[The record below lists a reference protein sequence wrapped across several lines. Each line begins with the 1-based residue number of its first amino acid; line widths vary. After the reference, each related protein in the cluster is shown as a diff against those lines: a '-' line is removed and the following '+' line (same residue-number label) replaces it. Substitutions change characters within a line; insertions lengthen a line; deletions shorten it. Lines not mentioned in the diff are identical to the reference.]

1 MPLTIRTRRPRPIAF
16 LIVSAA
22 CACVAAA
29 LHAQTGAAPQAP
41 AGPLAPEKYKN
52 IQVLTD
58 VPADQLELTMQYF
71 GQATGIQCQGC
82 HVQDPA
88 THQFAYEKDD
98 SRTKQT
104 ARRMISLVKT
114 VNAGNFGIR
123 IQCST
128 CHQGHNQPPALAM
141 AVPLTDDQLA
151 ALAAQA
157 ARQGG
162 PGQGAAGPPAAGA
175 PAGGRGQAPA
185 APAAGDVIAKYVE
198 ALGGQAALQ
207 KVQSRTITGTWVN
220 RQRQSSTV
228 TIEEK
233 TGKFRRSVQG
243 NGPSVGFDGTAAWS
257 QEGGSVTDLTGFPL
271 LTIGQAADLAQ
282 PLQLADHYQL
292 QAQRPRQLPGTQIT
306 VNVLQG
312 APLAGGSPVA
322 NTTVSFS
329 FDTTSGLLVRRV
341 VSVRTPMGTLTE
353 QTDFADYRPVS
364 GVKMPYSIKIAT
376 PQTIDALT
384 VTDVKVNTAVDDARF
399 SRPKG

>member
-1 MPLTIRTRRPRPIAF
+1 MRVPLDRRHLRPTVVIA
-16 LIVSAA
+16 VAA
-22 CACVAAA
+22 CALTAAG
-29 LHAQTGAAPQAP
+29 LHAQAGAAQQAP
-41 AGPLAPEKYKN
+41 TGPLAPEKYKN

-88 THQFAYEKDD
+88 THQFVYEKDD
-98 SRTKQT
+98 NRTKQT

-114 VNAGNFGIR
+114 VNAGNFGVR
-123 IQCST
+123 VQCAT

-141 AVPLTDDQLA
+141 AVPFTDEQLA
-151 ALAAQA
+151 AMAAQA

-162 PGQGAAGPPAAGA
+162 QGGRGGAAA
-175 PAGGRGQAPA
+175 PGGRGQAPA
-185 APAAGDVIAKYVE
+185 GPAAADVIAKYVE
-198 ALGGQAALQ
+198 AIGGQAALQ
-207 KVQSRTITGTWVN
+207 KLQSRTITGTWVN

-233 TGKFRRSVQG
+233 SGKIRRSAQG
-243 NGPSVGFDGTAAWS
+243 TGPSVGYDGTSAWS
-257 QEGGSVTDLTGFPL
+257 QDDGVVSDLSGFPL

-292 QAQRPRQLPGTQIT
+292 QSGRPRPLPGTQTT

-312 APLAGGSPVA
+312 APLVGGSPVP
-322 NTTVSFS
+322 NTTVAFY
-329 FDTTSGLLVRRV
+329 FDATTGLLVRRV
-341 VSVRTPMGTLTE
+341 VSVRTPMGTLSE
-353 QTDFADYRPVS
+353 QTDFADYRAVS
-364 GVKMPYSIKIAT
+364 GVKMPYSIKVAT

-384 VTDVKVNTAVDDARF
+384 VSDIKVNGAIDDSRF
-399 SRPKG
+399 ARPKG

>member
-1 MPLTIRTRRPRPIAF
+1 MPLSIRYRRPRPIAF
-16 LIVSAA
+16 LAVSGACILAA
-22 CACVAAA
+22 VG

-41 AGPLAPEKYKN
+41 TGPLAPEKYKN

-88 THQFAYEKDD
+88 THQFVYEKDD
-98 SRTKQT
+98 NRTKQT

-114 VNAGNFGIR
+114 VNAGNFGVR

-141 AVPLTDDQLA
+141 AVPFTDEQLA

-162 PGQGAAGPPAAGA
+162 QGGGA
-175 PAGGRGQAPA
+175 PAAPGAPGGGRGQAPA
-185 APAAGDVIAKYVE
+185 APAAADVIAKYVG

-207 KVQSRTITGTWVN
+207 KLQTRVTTGTWAN
-220 RQRQSSTV
+220 RQRQSFNV

-233 TGKFRRSVQG
+233 NGKLRRSVQG
-243 NGPSVGFDGTAAWS
+243 SGPSMGFDGTAGWS
-257 QEGGSVTDLTGFPL
+257 QDGSMVSDLTGFNL
-271 LTIGQAADLAQ
+271 LSIAQSADLMQ
-282 PLQLADHYQL
+282 PLQLTDHYQL
-292 QAQRPRQLPGTQIT
+292 QSGRPRTLPGTQTT

-322 NTTVSFS
+322 NTTVSFY
-329 FDTTSGLLVRRV
+329 FDATSGLLVRRV
-341 VSVRTPMGTLTE
+341 LSVRTPMGTLTE
-353 QTDFADYRPVS
+353 QTDFADYRPVA
-364 GVKMPYSIKIAT
+364 GVKMPFSVTIAT
-376 PQTIDALT
+376 PQTLATL
-384 VTDVKVNTAVDDARF
+384 AVSDIKTNAAIDDARF
-399 SRPKG
+399 GRPKS